1 MMEGGVFTLNLE
13 GEVPPELTKKGKPSK
28 KKSRVRPSWSKTTMK
43 KNSTEKISKLRL
55 EILSLFFVPYT
66 DHDKYVVKLVKD
78 EHNAFVLDGETA
90 LGDLGLSRHENL
102 TVVISFIE
110 KSNRA
115 VAPSSRPR
123 RQAAEDAKAKIPL
136 ALKNDEK
143 RRRAERRANKERAER
158 RANNKNK
165 RSRNDQSSFSGMGV
179 RLNDGKKFGR
189 RVTPGGRAPKLR
201 FAFPGIGRDLSE
213 STPVLPEG
221 RSVIVRVNDTGIV
234 DTLLSAITAKKNPEY
249 EGLNELWKQQQ
260 EEERKERKAMSRL
273 VAVSTGNYEIKVL
286 KSGSK
291 VGDGYL
297 LGGRTDA
304 SEEDLYGR
312 CHGGRKSF
320 IEVDFG
326 NKIEGKVKQT
336 ETVELLSDSAVKF
349 LVEFGHTI
357 KSDSEDNDLM
367 LRPLDVAA
375 TPSYFWSLV
384 HHCTKSPGSVLTSVE
399 YMLRSMQPNL
409 DWSHLDRGGR
419 SRRLSKKAK
428 ENHRQELSEK
438 AKENHRQELEAQG
451 DGNEKRV
458 ASRDA
463 SDMDWDLVTPSE
475 EDEEGLAECIDSG
488 ELVNDYISIL
498 VSGSG
503 PQCKNPRQLANA
515 DPEVLFAKLNNECG
529 KKKIL
534 PPQLSSVKGWVD
546 AAQEVAL
553 VEIMLEIVD
562 GDNDVLVCLCRI
574 GAASP
579 WDLTCYEEESDFLAG
594 QMVEMGLL
602 EEKDKAEV
610 LSLTWRAQRAL
621 TVYPWL
627 SDFSSA

>member
-1 MMEGGVFTLNLE
+1 MEGGVFTLNLE
-13 GEVPPELTKKGKPSK
+13 GEVPPELTKKGEPSK
-28 KKSRVRPSWSKTTMK
+28 KKSRVRPSSIKRSMK
-43 KNSTEKISKLRL
+43 KEPTEKISKLRG
-55 EILSLFFVPYT
+55 EILSLFLVPYP

-90 LGDLGLSRHENL
+90 LGDLGLNRHENL

-158 RANNKNK
+158 REDNKNK
-165 RSRNDQSSFSGMGV
+165 RSRNDESSFSGMGV

-189 RVTPGGRAPKLR
+189 RVTPGGRAPKVR

-221 RSVIVRVNDTGIV
+221 RSVIVRVNNTGIV
-234 DTLLSAITAKKNPEY
+234 ETLLSAIMAKNNPEY

-260 EEERKERKAMSRL
+260 EKERNERKAMSRL

-336 ETVELLSDSAVKF
+336 EMVELLSDSCVKF
-349 LVEFGHTI
+349 LVEFGHII
-357 KSDSEDNDLM
+357 KSDSEDNDLI
-367 LRPLDVAA
+367 LCPLDVAA
-375 TPSYFWSLV
+375 TPSFFWSLV

-419 SRRLSKKAK
+419 SGRLSKKAK

-438 AKENHRQELEAQG
+438 SKENHRQELEAQG
-451 DGNEKRV
+451 DENEKRV

-463 SDMDWDLVTPSE
+463 SDMDWDLVTPSK
-475 EDEEGLAECIDSG
+475 EDKKGLAECIDSG

-498 VSGSG
+498 VSVTG

-553 VEIMLEIVD
+553 LEIMLEIVD
-562 GDNDVLVCLCRI
+562 DDNEVLMCLCRI

-602 EEKDKAEV
+602 EEEDKAEV